1 VLGMKGYYLALEEKS
16 IRKSIYPLFG
26 TVTIG
31 RGTDNT
37 IALSEPTVSRS
48 HAKIRCDDGTWS
60 IEDMGSAN
68 GIFVGRNRVENAVLE
83 SGKTYHIGKAALT
96 FLERDDSNR
105 SEHLLKTAEI
115 LSTSFDD
122 LALLAEKERA
132 KPWSKRL
139 LRGIEMVPFLAPTSK
154 AELLEVA
161 NAATLHVFRDG
172 QAIFAEGDRGRSI
185 YVVLEGRVRIFIRDH
200 YGRAL
205 DLAMLEVGDFLGE
218 MSFLTG
224 RPRSANAT
232 TVVSS
237 LLIEIG
243 YESLKSL
250 IQEQPRT
257 KKILRE
263 HYRKRLARNKRT
275 FSEMKFEERRRD
287 PRLRDTL
294 PVSLAL
300 ISESHGRGGN
310 RPTSWETFSLDIS
323 VSGIR
328 VVLSGADPKRIHS
341 GDGVEL
347 KIELPDPWKSIQCVG
362 QIRKAWLSPEPPK
375 TMVLGI
381 KFINMPLSDSKKLRE
396 YIYGDTH
403 IDE

>member
-1 VLGMKGYYLALEEKS
+1 MKACYLALEEEW
-16 IRKSIYPLFG
+16 IRKSVYPLSG

-37 IALSEPTVSRS
+37 ITLSHPTVSRS
-48 HAKIRCDDGTWS
+48 HAKIKYNEGIW
-60 IEDMGSAN
+60 IVEDMGSAN
-68 GIFVGRNRVENAVLE
+68 GIFVDDNRVENAVLE
-83 SGKTYHIGKAALT
+83 PGKTYHIGKAALR
-96 FLERDDSNR
+96 FIERDASNR
-105 SEHLLKTAEI
+105 SEHFLETAEI
-115 LSTSFDD
+115 LSTSFD
-122 LALLAEKERA
+122 
-132 KPWSKRL
+132 SKRL
-139 LRGIEMVPFLAPTSK
+139 LRGIEMVPFFAPITK
-154 AELLEVA
+154 AELLRLA
-161 NAATLHVFRDG
+161 NNATLHNFEDG
-172 QAIFAEGDRGRSI
+172 QTIFSEGDPGRSI
-185 YVVLEGRVRIFIRDH
+185 YVVLQGKVRIFIRDH

-205 DLAMLEVGDFLGE
+205 ELAMLAVGDFLGE

-257 KKILRE
+257 KKILLE
-263 HYRKRLARNKRT
+263 YYRKRLAGNKET
-275 FSEMKFEERRRD
+275 FAELKFEERRRD

-300 ISESHGRGGN
+300 IAESNGEAN
-310 RPTSWETFSLDIS
+310 RPNSWETFSLDIS

-328 VVLSGADPKRIHS
+328 VALSEVDRKTFHS
-341 GDGVEL
+341 GDKVEL
-347 KIELPDPWKSIQCVG
+347 KIELPDPWKTIHCFG
-362 QIRKAWLSPEPPK
+362 HIRKAWTSRDDPK
-375 TMVLGI
+375 LLVLGI
-381 KFINMPLSDSKKLRE
+381 KFIELPVIDLKKLRE
-396 YIYGDTH
+396 YIFGDTH

>member
-1 VLGMKGYYLALEEKS
+1 MKTCYLALEEEW
-16 IRKSIYPLFG
+16 IRKSVYPLSG

-37 IALSEPTVSRS
+37 ITLSHPTVSRS
-48 HAKIRCDDGTWS
+48 HAKIKYNEGIWI

-68 GIFVGRNRVENAVLE
+68 GIFVDDNRVENAVLE
-83 SGKTYHIGKAALT
+83 PGKTYHIGKAALR
-96 FLERDDSNR
+96 FIERDASNR
-105 SEHLLKTAEI
+105 SEHFLETAEI
-115 LSTSFDD
+115 LSTSFD
-122 LALLAEKERA
+122 
-132 KPWSKRL
+132 SKRL
-139 LRGIEMVPFLAPTSK
+139 LRGIEMVPFFAPITK
-154 AELLEVA
+154 AELWRLA
-161 NAATLHVFRDG
+161 NNATLHNFEDG
-172 QAIFAEGDRGRSI
+172 QTIFSEGDPGRSI
-185 YVVLEGRVRIFIRDH
+185 YVVLQGKVRIFIRDH

-205 DLAMLEVGDFLGE
+205 ELAMLAVGDFLGE

-257 KKILRE
+257 KKILLE
-263 HYRKRLARNKRT
+263 YYRKRLAGNKET
-275 FSEMKFEERRRD
+275 FAELKFEERRRD

-300 ISESHGRGGN
+300 IAESNGEAN
-310 RPTSWETFSLDIS
+310 RPNSWETFSLDIS

-328 VVLSGADPKRIHS
+328 VALSEVDRKTFHS
-341 GDGVEL
+341 GDKVEL
-347 KIELPDPWKSIQCVG
+347 KIELPDPWKTIHCFG
-362 QIRKAWLSPEPPK
+362 HIRKAWTSRDDPK
-375 TMVLGI
+375 LLVLGI
-381 KFINMPLSDSKKLRE
+381 KFIELPVIDLKKLRE
-396 YIYGDTH
+396 YIFGDTH

>member
-1 VLGMKGYYLALEEKS
+1 MKTCYLALEEEC
-16 IRKSIYPLFG
+16 IRKSVYPLSG

-37 IALSEPTVSRS
+37 ITLSHPTVSRS
-48 HAKIRCDDGTWS
+48 HAKIKCNEGIWF

-68 GIFVGRNRVENAVLE
+68 GIFVDDNRVENAVLE
-83 SGKTYHIGKAALT
+83 PGKTYHIGKAALR
-96 FLERDDSNR
+96 FIERDASNR
-105 SEHLLKTAEI
+105 SEHFLETAEI
-115 LSTSFDD
+115 LSTSFD
-122 LALLAEKERA
+122 
-132 KPWSKRL
+132 SKRL
-139 LRGIEMVPFLAPTSK
+139 LRGIEMVPFFAPITK
-154 AELLEVA
+154 AELLRLA
-161 NAATLHVFRDG
+161 NNATLHNFEDG
-172 QAIFAEGDRGRSI
+172 QTIFSEGDPGRSI
-185 YVVLEGRVRIFIRDH
+185 YVVLQGKVRIFIRDH

-205 DLAMLEVGDFLGE
+205 ELAMLAVGDFLGE

-237 LLIEIG
+237 FLIEIG

-257 KKILRE
+257 KKILLE
-263 HYRKRLARNKRT
+263 YYRKRLAGNKET
-275 FSEMKFEERRRD
+275 FAELKFEERRRD

-300 ISESHGRGGN
+300 IAESNGEAN
-310 RPTSWETFSLDIS
+310 RPNSWETFSLDIS

-328 VVLSGADPKRIHS
+328 VALSEVDRKTFHS
-341 GDGVEL
+341 GDKVEL
-347 KIELPDPWKSIQCVG
+347 KIELPDPWKTIHCFG
-362 QIRKAWLSPEPPK
+362 HIRKAWTSRDDPK
-375 TMVLGI
+375 LLVLGI
-381 KFINMPLSDSKKLRE
+381 KFIELPVIDLKKLRE
-396 YIYGDTH
+396 YIFGDTH

>member
-1 VLGMKGYYLALEEKS
+1 MKTCYLALEEEC
-16 IRKSIYPLFG
+16 IRKSVYPLSG

-37 IALSEPTVSRS
+37 ITLSHPTVSRS
-48 HAKIRCDDGTWS
+48 HAKIKYNEGIWI

-68 GIFVGRNRVENAVLE
+68 GIFVDDNRVENAVLE
-83 SGKTYHIGKAALT
+83 PGKTYHIGKAALR
-96 FLERDDSNR
+96 FIERDAPNR
-105 SEHLLKTAEI
+105 SEHFLETAEI
-115 LSTSFDD
+115 LSTSFD
-122 LALLAEKERA
+122 
-132 KPWSKRL
+132 SKRL
-139 LRGIEMVPFLAPTSK
+139 LRGIEMVPFFAPITK
-154 AELLEVA
+154 AELLRLA
-161 NAATLHVFRDG
+161 NNATLHNFEDG
-172 QAIFAEGDRGRSI
+172 QTIFSEGDPGRSI
-185 YVVLEGRVRIFIRDH
+185 YVVLQGKVRIFIRDH

-205 DLAMLEVGDFLGE
+205 ELAMLAVGDFLGE

-237 LLIEIG
+237 FLIEIG

-257 KKILRE
+257 KKILLE
-263 HYRKRLARNKRT
+263 YYRKRLAGNKET
-275 FSEMKFEERRRD
+275 FAELKFEERRRD

-300 ISESHGRGGN
+300 IAESNGEAN
-310 RPTSWETFSLDIS
+310 RPNSWETFSLDIS

-328 VVLSGADPKRIHS
+328 VALSEVDRKTFHS
-341 GDGVEL
+341 GDKVEL
-347 KIELPDPWKSIQCVG
+347 KIELPDPWKTIHCFG
-362 QIRKAWLSPEPPK
+362 HIRKAWTSRDDPK
-375 TMVLGI
+375 LLVLGI
-381 KFINMPLSDSKKLRE
+381 KFIELPVIDLKKLRE
-396 YIYGDTH
+396 YIFGDTH